1 MGGTV
6 TVEALRD
13 ALELSWAAD
22 TSRSRVWSASNRAK
36 GQCAVTA
43 CVVQD
48 YLGGEIYHS
57 VATLPG
63 GETFSH
69 YFNVIDGRSVDL
81 TKQQFP
87 SGTTFT
93 EPAPKTKGYP
103 STREYCLSYEDM
115 VRRYRTL
122 AERTARYLGTGR

>member
-1 MGGTV
+1 MGSMV
-6 TVEALRD
+6 TVRALRD
-13 ALELSWAAD
+13 ALERSWAAD
-22 TSRSRVWSASNRAK
+22 TSRSGAWSESNPAK

-48 YLGGEIYHS
+48 YLGGDILHS

-63 GETFSH
+63 GETVSH
-69 YFNVIDGRSVDL
+69 YFNVVDGQRVDL
-81 TKQQFP
+81 TAKQFP

-103 STREYCLSYEDM
+103 STRDYCMSYEDM

-122 AERTARYLGTGR
+122 AERAAGHLGARR